1 MSPWSLVPATAAD
14 VATIAEL
21 VLGCAP
27 SCLPLE
33 EPEIRARLADF
44 RVLRDSQD
52 RVVGCAALKPLPDMR
67 FEIGS
72 VAVSKRHRGAGLGR
86 QLVEGLVKEV
96 RRLRR
101 TLVCVTRCP
110 GFFAR
115 LGFQLLGPDPV
126 LNKPGVP
133 QTPDLPPRVAMA
145 LDSPPTHHR
154 MAA

>member
-1 MSPWSLVPATAAD
+1 MSPWNLMPATAAD

-33 EPEIRARLADF
+33 EPEIQARLNDF
-44 RVLRDSQD
+44 RVLRDEQG
-52 RVVGCAALKPLPDMR
+52 RIVGCAALKPLRDLR

-72 VAVSKRHRGAGLGR
+72 VAVSREHRGAGLGR
-86 QLVEGLVKEV
+86 RLVEGLVKEV
-96 RRLRR
+96 RSLRR

-133 QTPDLPPRVAMA
+133 PAPDLPPRVAMA
-145 LDSPPTHHR
+145 LDSPPTHYR